1 MGNEIYPEFANF
13 TFEMNKKDLHITPV
27 YINRNISYR
36 ISYKCLECNRE
47 NVYHVRCDYSF
58 VPKFKDILSRIR
70 TPCLCKKSLFTQAF
84 HGVTYHIYPDIMM
97 RYTLVYQPEKVSR
110 VYLIHKGKMSRVY
123 DPVKE
128 IKPRALDALN
138 SCIKI
143 KNSLPQWIESFK
155 MLDDVLLRPE
165 TNVLPKSN
173 PTVNVKLGD
182 VYYSQIKSICG
193 HHFYRVI
200 SVKSNEIEI
209 QCTECEQK
217 KCIFKSTF
225 ADNYKFA
232 YHSNITN
239 TTKIPQKKVEAP
251 PKQSISKKK
260 ISFVDVIVLS
270 TSRKC
275 SEFNHTLIDYIGVLP
290 VYTND
295 QCKNLEI
302 NISYCKQCSKYIMLT
317 TDYTKINGSP
327 ICEVR
332 DQTTGKIYNKG
343 LDIFGLNSTESV
355 LHSYGYNVRSG
366 NGLSSMDRRN
376 ILINVLKNGVCSKS
390 EIISHLEYCINMASS
405 KSNMAAAIH
414 KWESDIQFVRE
425 YKTDAEKV
433 AIGSITLKYNKPK
446 G

>member
-1 MGNEIYPEFANF
+1 
-13 TFEMNKKDLHITPV
+13 
-27 YINRNISYR
+27 
-36 ISYKCLECNRE
+36 
-47 NVYHVRCDYSF
+47 
-58 VPKFKDILSRIR
+58 
-70 TPCLCKKSLFTQAF
+70 
-84 HGVTYHIYPDIMM
+84 
-97 RYTLVYQPEKVSR
+97 
-110 VYLIHKGKMSRVY
+110 MSR
-123 DPVKE
+123 D
-128 IKPRALDALN
+128 IDN
-138 SCIKI
+138 I
-143 KNSLPQWIESFK
+143 
-155 MLDDVLLRPE
+155 
-165 TNVLPKSN
+165 
-173 PTVNVKLGD
+173 
-182 VYYSQIKSICG
+182 
-193 HHFYRVI
+193 
-200 SVKSNEIEI
+200 
-209 QCTECEQK
+209 
-217 KCIFKSTF
+217 KSTF

-239 TTKIPQKKVEAP
+239 TTTVSQKKVENP

-355 LHSYGYNVRSG
+355 LHSYGYNVQSG

-405 KSNMAAAIH
+405 KSNMVAAIH

-446 G
+446 R